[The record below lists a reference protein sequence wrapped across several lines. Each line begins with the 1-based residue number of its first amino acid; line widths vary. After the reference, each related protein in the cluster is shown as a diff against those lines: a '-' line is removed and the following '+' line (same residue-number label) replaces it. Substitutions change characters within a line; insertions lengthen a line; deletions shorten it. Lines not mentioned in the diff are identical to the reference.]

1 MLYIQN
7 LINELG
13 PLMVTVYTLAVLI
26 ILCLQYRLFIYSTF
40 RIKNF
45 SIGLSVYLLI
55 HTGLLFFTKAT
66 YGESKIYELAIIL
79 LIIIGL
85 NIPILLVTLFLRE
98 IVCLTRKMRFAGAL
112 RSGHKKT
119 STKALTTIGKVLP
132 FYFRR
137 EDLQANE
144 VEQLKHLYKDSKND
158 ANIPLTIRVKYCKA
172 LIEVGIPN
180 ITVPHVYDVNM
191 DIMASQDDILKV
203 AHGALNEAKLIVTL
217 APNACVFSCR
227 KYGENLAKYLF
238 GFHNLQGEE
247 GEDLESFA
255 TLLFLLKKHKVI
267 EDQEV
272 LSHFYHIKEVGNDAA
287 HGHLCDAKTAAD
299 LVEDAL
305 YVEQWFRACYNLSS

>member
-7 LINELG
+7 LLNDLG
-13 PLMVTVYTLAVLI
+13 PFMVTLYASTLLI
-26 ILCLQYRLFIYSTF
+26 ILGLQYRLFIYSTF
-40 RIKNF
+40 KIKNF

-55 HTGLLFFTKAT
+55 HSGLLFFTKGT
-66 YGESKIYELAIIL
+66 YGESKIYEIAIIL
-79 LIIIGL
+79 LIIMAL
-85 NIPILLVTLFLRE
+85 NMPMLLVTLLLRE
-98 IVCLTRKMRFAGAL
+98 IVNVIRKIRFTGAL
-112 RSGHKKT
+112 KSGYKKT
-119 STKALTTIGKVLP
+119 STKALTTLGKVLP
-132 FYFRR
+132 LYFRR
-137 EDLQANE
+137 HDLQVNE
-144 VEQLKHLYKDSKND
+144 IEQLKHLYKDSKND
-158 ANIPLTIRVKYCKA
+158 SNIPLTIRVRYCKS

-180 ITVPHVYDVNM
+180 ITVPHIYDVNM

-203 AHGALNEAKLIVTL
+203 AHGALNEAKLIVKL

-238 GFHNLQGEE
+238 GFHNLQGED
-247 GEDLESFA
+247 GEDLESFS